1 MGEINMEDIIK
12 KILSEKIVDS
22 NVVVDGGDSKYTV
35 HVISDI
41 FVGKSIIDRHK
52 IVYAALDKY
61 IKSGEIHAL
70 TIKSL
75 TIDESTSSS

>member
-1 MGEINMEDIIK
+1 MEDIIK

-22 NVVVDGGDSKYTV
+22 NVVVDGRDSKYTV

>member
-1 MGEINMEDIIK
+1 MEDIIK

-41 FVGKSIIDRHK
+41 FVGKSVIDRHK
-52 IVYAALDKY
+52 IIYAALDKY

-75 TIDESTSSS
+75 TIDESTSSN

>member
-1 MGEINMEDIIK
+1 MEDIIK
-12 KILSEKIVDS
+12 KILLEKIVDS
-22 NVVVDGGDSKYTV
+22 NVVVDGVDSKYTV

-41 FVGKSIIDRHK
+41 FVGKSVIDRHK
-52 IVYAALDKY
+52 IIYAALDKY

-75 TIDESTSSS
+75 TIDESTSSN

>member
-1 MGEINMEDIIK
+1 MEDIIK

-22 NVVVDGGDSKYTV
+22 NVVVDGEDSKYTV

-41 FVGKSIIDRHK
+41 FIGKSIIERHK

-75 TIDESTSSS
+75 TINESTNSN

>member
-1 MGEINMEDIIK
+1 MEDIIK
-12 KILSEKIVDS
+12 KILAEKIVDS

>member
-1 MGEINMEDIIK
+1 MEDIIK

-41 FVGKSIIDRHK
+41 FVGKSVIDRHK

-75 TIDESTSSS
+75 TIDESTSSN

>member
-1 MGEINMEDIIK
+1 MEDIIK
-12 KILSEKIVDS
+12 KILLEKIVDS

>member
-1 MGEINMEDIIK
+1 MEDIIK

-75 TIDESTSSS
+75 TIDGSTSSS

>member
-1 MGEINMEDIIK
+1 MEDIIK

-75 TIDESTSSS
+75 TIDESTNSS

>member
-1 MGEINMEDIIK
+1 MEDIIK

-35 HVISDI
+35 HVLSDI

>member
-1 MGEINMEDIIK
+1 MGRSETEK
-12 KILSEKIVDS
+12 SSSILEKIVDS

>member
-22 NVVVDGGDSKYTV
+22 NIVVDGGDSKYTV

-41 FVGKSIIDRHK
+41 FVGKSVIDRHK
-52 IVYAALDKY
+52 IIYAALDKY

-70 TIKSL
+70 TIKSF
-75 TIDESTSSS
+75 TVDESTSSS

>member
-1 MGEINMEDIIK
+1 MAEINMEDIIK

>member
-22 NVVVDGGDSKYTV
+22 NVVVDGGDSQYTV

>member
-1 MGEINMEDIIK
+1 MEAIIK
-12 KILSEKIVDS
+12 KLLSENIIDS
-22 NVVVDGGDSKYTV
+22 KVVVDGGDSKYTV

-41 FVGKSIIDRHK
+41 FLGKSIIERHK
-52 IVYAALDKY
+52 MIYAVLDDY

-75 TIDESTSSS
+75 TVDESTRSG

>member
-1 MGEINMEDIIK
+1 MEDIIK

>member
-1 MGEINMEDIIK
+1 MEDIIK

-75 TIDESTSSS
+75 TIDESTSSN

>member
-1 MGEINMEDIIK
+1 MEDIIK
-12 KILSEKIVDS
+12 KILSEKIIDS
-22 NVVVDGGDSKYTV
+22 NVTVDGGDSKYTV
-35 HVISDI
+35 HVVSDI

-75 TIDESTSSS
+75 TVDESTSSN

>member
-12 KILSEKIVDS
+12 KILAEKIVDS